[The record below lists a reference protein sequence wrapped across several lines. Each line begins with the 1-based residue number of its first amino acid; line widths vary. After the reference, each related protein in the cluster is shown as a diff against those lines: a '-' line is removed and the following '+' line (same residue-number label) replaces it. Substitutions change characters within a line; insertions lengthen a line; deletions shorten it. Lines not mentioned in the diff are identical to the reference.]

1 MNTITINV
9 NPRKDL
15 GKKHSRKLRNNN
27 QVPGVMYGGKDVVHF
42 YAHENDFRHIIYT
55 HHAYLVN
62 LSINGKTYQAILKE
76 AQFHPVSDKL
86 LHIDFVEVS
95 PDKPVIVNLPVDL
108 VGSSVGVREG
118 GKLRLRK
125 RYVRVKGLASDI
137 PDMLQIDITDLGIG
151 HSVLAGDLKFDKFE
165 ILEPKRAAIVSV
177 ISSRAA
183 AKSFGE
189 EPVEAAPAAG
199 GEEAAAAETP
209 EGAKEAGKEKEK
221 ESEQSKK

>member
-27 QVPGVMYGGKDVVHF
+27 QVPGVIYGGKEIVHF

-62 LSINGKTYQAILKE
+62 LSINGKIHQAILKE

-86 LHIDFVEVS
+86 LHIDFVEVA

-151 HSVLAGDLKFDKFE
+151 HSVLAGDLTFDKFE
-165 ILEPKRAAIVSV
+165 ILEPKRAAVVSV

-199 GEEAAAAETP
+199 AEETAAAAETT
-209 EGAKEAGKEKEK
+209 EGGKEAGKEKE
-221 ESEQSKK
+221 SEQPKK

>member
-15 GKKHSRKLRNNN
+15 GKKHSRKLRKDN
-27 QVPGVMYGGKDVVHF
+27 QVPGVMYGGKDIVHF

-62 LSINGKTYQAILKE
+62 LSIDGKTHQAILKE
-76 AQFHPVSDKL
+76 AQFHPVTDRL
-86 LHIDFVEVS
+86 LHIDFVEVF
-95 PDKPVIVNLPVDL
+95 PDKPVIVNLPVEL
-108 VGSSVGVREG
+108 IGSSVGVREG

-125 RYVRVKGLASDI
+125 RYVRVKGLVADI
-137 PDMLQIDITDLGIG
+137 PDMLQIDISELGIG
-151 HSVLAGDLKFDKFE
+151 DSILAGDLNFDKFV
-165 ILEPKRAAIVSV
+165 ILEPKRAAVVGV

-189 EPVEAAPAAG
+189 EPTEAAPAG
-199 GEEAAAAETP
+199 GAEEAAATAETS
-209 EGAKEAGKEKEK
+209 EGGKEAGKEKEG
-221 ESEQSKK
+221 EQPKK